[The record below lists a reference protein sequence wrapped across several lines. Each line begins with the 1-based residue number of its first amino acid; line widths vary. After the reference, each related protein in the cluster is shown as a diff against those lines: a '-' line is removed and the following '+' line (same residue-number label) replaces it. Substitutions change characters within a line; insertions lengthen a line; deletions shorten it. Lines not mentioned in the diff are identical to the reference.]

1 MAEMAPLQAKDVS
14 TFDSNMNLSKIE
26 ENGVKKGRIMCPSH
40 NASTHKTSDCN
51 GSWMP
56 MVLLSWH
63 SLNPLYHLFPLQRP
77 CE

>member
-14 TFDSNMNLSKIE
+14 TFDSNMNFSKLE

-51 GSWMP
+51 GCFLDANGASFLAFLEP
-56 MVLLSWH
+56 SLS
-63 SLNPLYHLFPLQRP
+63 PFFPANTL
-77 CE
+77 